1 METSERE
8 DDVWFSESS
17 STVTLAVE
25 WRVVPHEIRIT
36 FPVPVGVLMD
46 TYQVFQRF

>member
-8 DDVWFSESS
+8 DVWFSESS
-17 STVTLAVE
+17 STVTIAVE
-25 WRVVPHEIRIT
+25 WSVVPHEIRIT

>member
-8 DDVWFSESS
+8 DVWFSESS

-25 WRVVPHEIRIT
+25 WSGDPHESRIT
-36 FPVPVGVLMD
+36 FPAPVGVLMD
-46 TYQVFQRF
+46 TYQVFHRF